1 MSQGSDVAPT
11 RSCSGSAAIWVA
23 LGGISKSGP
32 KVSPWM
38 YRPSCVVMDL
48 DQQCGARQLVRRVYT
63 AVYLFLLFNNV
74 VFFRKSEK

>member
-32 KVSPWM
+32 NVSPWM
-38 YRPSCVVMDL
+38 YRLSCVVMDL
-48 DQQCGARQLVRRVYT
+48 DQQCGARQLVRRAYT
-63 AVYLFLLFNNV
+63 AANIFSCCSTTW
-74 VFFRKSEK
+74 FFPKSEK